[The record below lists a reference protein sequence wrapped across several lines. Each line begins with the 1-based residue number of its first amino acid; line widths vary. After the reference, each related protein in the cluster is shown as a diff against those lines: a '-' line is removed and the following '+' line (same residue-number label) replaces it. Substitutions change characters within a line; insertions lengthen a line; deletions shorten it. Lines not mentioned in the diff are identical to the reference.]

1 MPMRNFNRIWN
12 LPEIIDIPGN
22 FQSAIGGSTVVS
34 RTLYKRGLTTLAAA
48 RGYLNPDYYSPTS
61 AEQLPGLNKASLR
74 IQASLKSNENIL
86 IWGDFDV
93 DGQTSTSLLVSALR
107 ELGGNVSHYI
117 PNRAK
122 ESHGLSV
129 QSLLNQIEIFHP
141 SLIITCDT
149 GIDAHSPVAEAQK
162 LGIDVIITDHH
173 QLPMELPN
181 SYAIV
186 NPNFLSPGH
195 PLFSLPGV
203 GVAYKIIEALFLA
216 YNRNADHFLDFVA
229 LGIVSDVAELKGDTR
244 YLLQRGLPLL
254 RHTPRLGLQHLYSNA
269 KLDQENIGEE
279 QIGFVIGPRLNAL
292 GRLSDSNSCV
302 DFFTTNEPALAAHL
316 ARELEMLN
324 VQRQQLTEEIYQ
336 SAILKIE
343 ADLSL
348 VDDYPVLVLLGPP
361 DWNPGVIG
369 IVASRLV
376 DRYHLP
382 VIMLTQEGEQA
393 RGSAR
398 SIPGVPI
405 SELIA
410 SAQEYL
416 LSHGGHPMAAG
427 VKLQLDHVG
436 AFRRKIA
443 DNFPNIVGD
452 QLPSPVISIDA
463 ILPFESISNNFI
475 NDFQRLA
482 PFGAGNPKLLF
493 ASRGVKVSS
502 DRTIG
507 KNRNH
512 RKLSLIDSAGTE
524 KDVLWW
530 NSVGIDLPSTSI
542 DIAYSLALSNF
553 KDKIQPQLTLQH
565 FRLSADTPILIKD
578 HYKLEIKDL
587 RHQKDP
593 LKTLADIVEVY
604 PSAIIWSEYD
614 SLSGFDVYPREELI
628 KSQTLIIWS
637 TPPSPLVLKKA
648 LDAVSPKRV
657 ILFAETST
665 LKSKLSVI
673 QELLGL
679 LKHLRS
685 TGKPYSPLLF
695 AQVLGLTPAI
705 IELGLIWIHEHGDYD
720 LSQLG
725 SRNLI
730 SDGPGTPLPDFNKT
744 DERFSLLL
752 HEISSYRHY
761 FTRAKKEFLI

>member
-1 MPMRNFNRIWN
+1 MPMRNSLISWKF
-12 LPEIIDIPGN
+12 PELIDIPSD
-22 FQSAIGGSTVVS
+22 FQSGIGGSTVVS
-34 RTLYKRGLTTLAAA
+34 RTLYKRGLTTLASA
-48 RGYLNPDYYSPTS
+48 RGFLEPDYYSPTP
-61 AEQLPGLNKASLR
+61 ADQLPGLNKASKR
-74 IQASLKSNENIL
+74 IQASLKANESIL

-93 DGQTSTSLLVSALR
+93 DGQTSTSLLVSAIR

-122 ESHGLSV
+122 ESHGLTV
-129 QSLLNQIEIFHP
+129 QSLLDQIERFNP

-149 GIDAHSPVAEAQK
+149 GIDAHSPVSEAQK

-173 QLPMELPN
+173 QLPPELPD

-186 NPNFLSPGH
+186 NPNFLPPSH

-203 GVAYKIIEALFLA
+203 GVAYKIVEDLFLSC
-216 YNRNADHFLDFVA
+216 NRNADHYLDFVA
-229 LGIVSDVAELKGDTR
+229 LGIVADVAELKGDTR

-254 RHTPRLGLQHLYSNA
+254 RHTPRLGLQHLYTNA
-269 KLDQENIGEE
+269 KLDQENISEE

-302 DFFTTNEPALAAHL
+302 DFFTTNEPSLAAHL

-324 VQRQQLTEEIYQ
+324 AQRQQLTEDIYQ

-343 ADLSL
+343 ADSSL
-348 VDDYPVLVLLGPP
+348 VNDYPVLVLLGPP

-427 VKLQLDHVG
+427 LKLQLDHVG

-452 QLPSPVISIDA
+452 QLPSPAISIDA
-463 ILPFESISNNFI
+463 ILPFESISINFI
-475 NDFQRLA
+475 KDFQRLS

-493 ASRGVKVSS
+493 ASRGVEVIA

-530 NSVGIDLPSTSI
+530 NSVGIDLPSSSI

-553 KDKIQPQLTLQH
+553 KDQIQPQLTLQH
-565 FRLSADTPILIKD
+565 FRTSVDTPILVKD
-578 HYKLEIKDL
+578 HDKLEIKDL
-587 RHQKDP
+587 RRQKDP
-593 LKTLADIVEVY
+593 LKTLEEITEEY
-604 PSAIIWSEYD
+604 PSAIIWSEYNL
-614 SLSGFDVYPREELI
+614 LSGFTVYPREDLF

-637 TPPSPLVLKKA
+637 TPPSPSVLKQA
-648 LDAVSPKRV
+648 LNTVSPKTV

-665 LKSKLSVI
+665 FKTTRSVI

-679 LKHLRS
+679 LKHLRI
-685 TGKPYSPLLF
+685 TRKAYNTLLF
-695 AQVLGLTPAI
+695 AQALGLTTAL
-705 IELGLIWIHEHGDYD
+705 IELGLTWIHEHGEYD
-720 LSQLG
+720 LSQLV
-725 SRNLI
+725 SNNLI
-730 SDGPGTPLPDFNKT
+730 NDGPGTPLPDFNKT

>member
-1 MPMRNFNRIWN
+1 MPMRNSRISWKF
-12 LPEIIDIPGN
+12 PEIIDIPGD
-22 FQSAIGGSTVVS
+22 FQSSIGGSTVVS
-34 RTLYKRGLTTLAAA
+34 RTLYLRGLTTLASAQ
-48 RGYLNPDYYSPTS
+48 GYLNPDYYSPTP
-61 AEQLPGLNKASLR
+61 ADQLPGLYEASKR
-74 IQASLKSNENIL
+74 IQASLKSDEKIL

-93 DGQTSTSLLVSALR
+93 DGQTSTALLVSALR

-122 ESHGLSV
+122 ESHGLTV
-129 QSLLNQIEIFHP
+129 NSLIDQIDRFHP

-149 GIDAHSPVAEAQK
+149 GIDAHSPVAEAQN
-162 LGIDVIITDHH
+162 LGIDIIITDHH
-173 QLPMELPN
+173 QLPPELPD
-181 SYAIV
+181 SFAIV
-186 NPNFLSPGH
+186 NPNLLTPEH

-203 GVAYKIIEALFLA
+203 GVAYKIVEDLFLTFD
-216 YNRNADHFLDFVA
+216 RNADHLLDFVA
-229 LGIVSDVAELKGDTR
+229 LGIVADVAELKGDTR
-244 YLLQRGLPLL
+244 YLLQRGLPFL
-254 RHTPRLGLQHLYSNA
+254 RNTPRLGLQHLYANA
-269 KLDQENIGEE
+269 KLDKENISEE
-279 QIGFVIGPRLNAL
+279 HIGFVIGPRLNAL

-302 DFFTTNEPALAAHL
+302 DFFTTNKPALAAHL

-324 VQRQQLTEEIYQ
+324 SQRQQLTEEIYQ
-336 SAILKIE
+336 SAIVKIE
-343 ADLSL
+343 TDPGL

-410 SAQEYL
+410 SANELL

-427 VKLQLDHVG
+427 VKLQLDNVG
-436 AFRRKIA
+436 AFRRNIT
-443 DNFPNIVGD
+443 DNFSNIVGD
-452 QLPSPVISIDA
+452 QIPSPEISIDA
-463 ILPFESISNNFI
+463 LLPFESISINYI
-475 NDFQRLA
+475 NDFKRLA

-493 ASRGVKVSS
+493 ASRGVKVLA
-502 DRTIG
+502 DRSIG

-524 KDVLWW
+524 KDILWW
-530 NSVGIDLPSTSI
+530 NSVGIDLPSSAI
-542 DIAYSLALSNF
+542 DIAYSLNLSNF
-553 KDKIQPQLTLQH
+553 KDQIQPQLTLQH
-565 FRLSADTPILIKD
+565 FRESLDTPILVKD
-578 HYKLEIKDL
+578 HAKPEIKDF

-593 LKTLADIVEVY
+593 LKTLEEITELF

-614 SLSGFDVYPREELI
+614 TLLGFEIYSREELI

-637 TPPSPLVLKKA
+637 TPPSPAVLKHA
-648 LDAVSPKRV
+648 LDAVSPKTV
-657 ILFAETST
+657 ILFAETPT
-665 LKSKLSVI
+665 VKTNRTVI

-679 LKHLRS
+679 LKYLRT
-685 TGKPYSPLLF
+685 TGKSYDSLLF
-695 AQVLGLTPAI
+695 AQALGVTVAL
-705 IELGLIWIHEHGDYD
+705 IELGITWIHEHGDYD
-720 LSQLG
+720 LSQLISG
-725 SRNLI
+725 NLI
-730 SDGPGTPLPDFNKT
+730 SDGSGAPLPGFNKT

-761 FTRAKKEFLI
+761 FTRAKKEYLI

>member
-1 MPMRNFNRIWN
+1 MINWN

-22 FQSAIGGSTVVS
+22 FQSVIGGSTVVS

-48 RGYLNPDYYSPTS
+48 RGYLYPDCYSPTP
-61 AEQLPGLNKASLR
+61 ADELPGIDKASKR
-74 IQASLKSNENIL
+74 IQSSLKSTESIL

-122 ESHGLSV
+122 ESHGV
-129 QSLLNQIEIFHP
+129 TVKSLVNQIDRFHP

-173 QLPMELPN
+173 QLPPELPN
-181 SYAIV
+181 SHAIV
-186 NPNFLSPGH
+186 NPNLLPPGH
-195 PLFSLPGV
+195 PLSSLPGV
-203 GVAYKIIEALFLA
+203 GVAYKLVENLFLS
-216 YNRNADHFLDFVA
+216 YNRNANHFLDLVA
-229 LGIVSDVAELKGDTR
+229 LGIVADVAELKGDTR
-244 YLLQRGLPLL
+244 YLLQRGLKLL
-254 RHTPRLGLQHLYSNA
+254 RQTPRLGLQHLYTNA
-269 KLDQENIGEE
+269 KLDHENISEE

-302 DFFTTNEPALAAHL
+302 DFFTTNEPTLAAHL
-316 ARELEMLN
+316 ARELEILN
-324 VQRQQLTEEIYQ
+324 AQRQHLTEEIYQ
-336 SAILKIE
+336 SAIVNIE
-343 ADLSL
+343 ADSSL

-361 DWNPGVIG
+361 AWNPGVIG

-382 VIMLTQEGEQA
+382 VIMLTQEGDQA

-427 VKLQLDHVG
+427 VKLKLDHVG

-443 DNFPNIVGD
+443 DNFPSIVGD
-452 QLPSPVISIDA
+452 QLPSPAISIDA
-463 ILPFESISNNFI
+463 ILPFESISKNYI
-475 NDFQRLA
+475 NDFQRLS
-482 PFGAGNPKLLF
+482 PFGSGNPKLLF
-493 ASRGVKVSS
+493 ASRGVKVIA

-530 NSVGIDLPSTSI
+530 NGVGIDLPSSSF

-553 KDKIQPQLTLQH
+553 KNQIQPQLTLQH
-565 FRLSADTPILIKD
+565 FRPSVDTPILIKD
-578 HYKLEIKDL
+578 HDKLEIEDL

-593 LKTLADIVEVY
+593 LKTLEVILEVY
-604 PSAIIWSEYD
+604 PSAIIWSEYVT
-614 SLSGFDVYPREELI
+614 LSGFQAYPRKELL
-628 KSQTLIIWS
+628 KSHTFIIWS
-637 TPPSPLVLKKA
+637 TPPSPAVLKQA
-648 LDAVSPKRV
+648 LDAVSPKLV
-657 ILFAETST
+657 ILFAETSP
-665 LKSKLSVI
+665 LKTNRSVI

-679 LKHLRS
+679 LKHLRT
-685 TGKPYSPLLF
+685 TGKPYNPLLF
-695 AQVLGLTPAI
+695 AQALGLTSAV
-705 IELGLIWIHEHGDYD
+705 IELGLTWIHEHGDYD
-720 LSQLG
+720 LSRLV
-725 SRNLI
+725 SSNLI
-730 SDGPGTPLPDFNKT
+730 SEGPGTPLPDFNKT
-744 DERFSLLL
+744 AESFSLLL
-752 HEISSYRHY
+752 HEITSYRHY
-761 FTRAKKEFLI
+761 FARAKKEFLI